1 MFDFDNVNAVAA
13 PLTSEPPRVNKNLI
27 DSTFRLYKSS
37 FKYAKKTANDKV
49 IQFLNSEPVK

>member
-49 IQFLNSEPVK
+49 I